1 MTVWRFAGRLG
12 TALAC
17 VAGFVA
23 MSAGPAAAAEGV
35 TVQITEVSD
44 RFEAGDQARLTV
56 VASKRTDDCLKVRW
70 SMVLR
75 VDGMRLNQVGI
86 DRVEE
91 NGSFPLDVQ
100 ADGDQARLTDVQ
112 LDPGTLC
119 RDRTVTARY
128 ALRFADDV
136 ANGRVSMQVGAFDA
150 RGQLL
155 ESASVTRN
163 VRGEGD
169 DEASPSPS
177 ESPSE
182 SPSSSPEPSDESDD
196 VVEEPTDEAAAPVA
210 GGGVGQPVDLD
221 RTSGGSGLLPVGLAF
236 GGMLVFLGLTMLI
249 RTRRKL
255 KVRAVP
261 LGRPGFGGAWQG
273 GGMTRRDRR

>member
-23 MSAGPAAAAEGV
+23 VAAGPASAAEGV
-35 TVQITEVSD
+35 TVQITEVSS
-44 RFEAGDQARLTV
+44 RFEAGAQAQMTV
-56 VASKRTDDCLKVRW
+56 VASKRTDQCLKVRW

-91 NGSFPLDVQ
+91 NGSFPLDVES
-100 ADGDQARLTDVQ
+100 DGDEARLTDVQ

-119 RDRTVTARY
+119 RGRTVTARY

-136 ANGRVSMQVGAFDA
+136 ANGRLSMQVGAFDQ

-155 ESASVTRN
+155 ESATVTRS
-163 VRGEGD
+163 VRGENSS
-169 DEASPSPS
+169 AQPSPS
-177 ESPSE
+177 EE
-182 SPSSSPEPSDESDD
+182 AT
-196 VVEEPTDEAAAPVA
+196 EEPTEEPSEEATEEETAAPVA

-221 RTSGGSGLLPVGLAF
+221 RTSGGSGLLPVGLAI
-236 GGMLVFLGLTMLI
+236 GGMMVFLGLTMLV

-255 KVRAVP
+255 KARGAP
-261 LGRPGFGGAWQG
+261 LGRPGFGGVWQG
-273 GGMTRRDRR
+273 GGMTRRQRR

>member
-23 MSAGPAAAAEGV
+23 VTAGPAAAAEGV
-35 TVQITEVSD
+35 TVQITEVSNQ
-44 RFEAGDQARLTV
+44 FEAGDQARMTV
-56 VASKRTDDCLKVRW
+56 VASKRTNDCLKVRW
-70 SMVLR
+70 SMLLR
-75 VDGMRLNQVGI
+75 VDGMRLNQIGV

-91 NGSFPLDVQ
+91 NGSFPLTIE
-100 ADGDQARLTDVQ
+100 ANGDQARLTDVQ

-119 RDRTVTARY
+119 PGRTVTARY

-136 ANGRVSMQVGAFDA
+136 GSGRLSMQVGAFDA

-155 ESASVTRN
+155 ESATVTRN

-169 DEASPSPS
+169 DEDDASPSASPSPEPSAS
-177 ESPSE
+177 ESE
-182 SPSSSPEPSDESDD
+182 ESDE
-196 VVEEPTDEAAAPVA
+196 VVEEPTEEVAAPVA
-210 GGGVGQPVDLD
+210 GGGVGEPVDLN
-221 RTSGGSGLLPVGLAF
+221 RTSSGSGLLPVGLAI
-236 GGMLVFLGLTMLI
+236 GGMMVFLGLTMLI

-255 KVRAVP
+255 KARAAAP
-261 LGRPGFGGAWQG
+261 MGRPGFGGVWQG
-273 GGMTRRDRR
+273 AGATRRQRR

>member
-23 MSAGPAAAAEGV
+23 VTAGPAAAAEGV
-35 TVQITEVSD
+35 TVEITEVSS
-44 RFEAGDQARLTV
+44 RFEAGGQARMTV
-56 VASKRTDDCLKVRW
+56 VASKRTDNCLKVRW
-70 SMVLR
+70 SMLLR
-75 VDGMRLNQVGI
+75 VDGMRLNQIDV
-86 DRVEE
+86 DRVEDS
-91 NGSFPLDVQ
+91 GSFPISV
-100 ADGDQARLTDVQ
+100 AANGDRAQLTDVQ

-136 ANGRVSMQVGAFDA
+136 ANGRLSMEVAAFDA

-155 ESASVTRN
+155 ETATVTRN
-163 VRGEGD
+163 VRGED

-177 ESPSE
+177 PSPSE
-182 SPSSSPEPSDESDD
+182 SEE
-196 VVEEPTDEAAAPVA
+196 VVEEPTEEPTAPVA
-210 GGGVGQPVDLD
+210 GGGVGQPIDVD
-221 RTSGGSGLLPVGLAF
+221 RASGGSGLLPVGVAV
-236 GGMLVFLGLTMLI
+236 GGMMVFLGLTMLI

-255 KVRAVP
+255 KARPV
-261 LGRPGFGGAWQG
+261 GRPGFGGVWQG
-273 GGMTRRDRR
+273 AGATRRERR

>member
-1 MTVWRFAGRLG
+1 MTVWRFAGRFG

-23 MSAGPAAAAEGV
+23 VTAGSAAAAEGV
-35 TVQITEVSD
+35 TVQITEVSN
-44 RFEAGDQARLTV
+44 RFEAGAQARMTV
-56 VASKRTDDCLKVRW
+56 VASKRTDECLKVRW

-91 NGSFPLDVQ
+91 TGSFPLDVQ
-100 ADGDQARLTDVQ
+100 TDGDEARLTDVQ

-119 RDRTVTARY
+119 RNRTVTARY

-136 ANGRVSMQVGAFDA
+136 SSGRLSMQVGAFDA

-155 ESASVTRN
+155 ETATVTRN
-163 VRGEGD
+163 VQGEGD
-169 DEASPSPS
+169 GEASPSPS
-177 ESPSE
+177 PEPSPSE
-182 SPSSSPEPSDESDD
+182 SED
-196 VVEEPTDEAAAPVA
+196 VVEEPTEEASEEAAAPVA
-210 GGGVGQPVDLD
+210 GGGVGQPIDID
-221 RTSGGSGLLPVGLAF
+221 RTSSGSGLLPVGLAI
-236 GGMLVFLGLTMLI
+236 GGMMVFLGLTMLI

-255 KVRAVP
+255 KVRPVP
-261 LGRPGFGGAWQG
+261 SGRPGFGGVWQG
-273 GGMTRRDRR
+273 GGMTRRERR

>member
-23 MSAGPAAAAEGV
+23 VTAGPAAAAEGV
-35 TVQITEVSD
+35 TVRITEVSN
-44 RFEAGDQARLTV
+44 RFEAGAQARMTV
-56 VASKRTDDCLKVRW
+56 VASKRTDECLKVRW

-75 VDGMRLNQVGI
+75 VDGMSLNQVGV
-86 DRVEE
+86 DRVED

-100 ADGDQARLTDVQ
+100 SDGDEARLTDVQ

-119 RDRTVTARY
+119 RNRTVTARY

-136 ANGRVSMQVGAFDA
+136 SSGRLSMQVGAFDE

-155 ESASVTRN
+155 ETATVTRN
-163 VRGEGD
+163 VQGEGSPSA
-169 DEASPSPS
+169 EPSPS
-177 ESPSE
+177 EE
-182 SPSSSPEPSDESDD
+182 AT
-196 VVEEPTDEAAAPVA
+196 EEPTEEPAEETSEEAAAPVA
-210 GGGVGQPVDLD
+210 GGGVGQPIDVN
-221 RTSGGSGLLPVGLAF
+221 RTSGGSGLLPVGLAI
-236 GGMLVFLGLTMLI
+236 GGMMVFLGLTMLI

-255 KVRAVP
+255 KVRP
-261 LGRPGFGGAWQG
+261 LGRPGFSGVWQG
-273 GGMTRRDRR
+273 GGMTRRQRR

>member
-23 MSAGPAAAAEGV
+23 VAAGPAAAAEGV
-35 TVQITEVSD
+35 TVEITEVSN
-44 RFEAGDQARLTV
+44 RFEAGGQARMTV

-70 SMVLR
+70 SMLLR
-75 VDGMRLNQVGI
+75 VDGMRLNQIDV
-86 DRVEE
+86 DRVEDS
-91 NGSFPLDVQ
+91 GSFPLSV
-100 ADGDQARLTDVQ
+100 AANGDRAQLTDVQ

-128 ALRFADDV
+128 ALRFAEDV
-136 ANGRVSMQVGAFDA
+136 ANGRLSMEVGAFDA

-155 ESASVTRN
+155 ETATVTRN
-163 VRGEGD
+163 VRGED

-177 ESPSE
+177 PSPESSPSE
-182 SPSSSPEPSDESDD
+182 SEEAL
-196 VVEEPTDEAAAPVA
+196 EEPTEEPTEEAAAPVA
-210 GGGVGQPVDLD
+210 GGGVGQPIDVD
-221 RTSGGSGLLPVGLAF
+221 RASGGSGLLPVGLAI
-236 GGMLVFLGLTMLI
+236 GGMMVFLGLTMLI

-255 KVRAVP
+255 KARPV
-261 LGRPGFGGAWQG
+261 GRPGFGGVWQG
-273 GGMTRRDRR
+273 AGATRRERR